1 MFDETFFGKD
11 FTKRA
16 GKFSREH
23 GGLGVR
29 VEFVT
34 RDGARLDVLT
44 IEATNDGARLITRDD
59 RMVFLP
65 YGQIAHVDV
74 SLLRDHRI
82 AAFEF
87 PTSSE

>member
-11 FTKRA
+11 FAKRA
-16 GKFSREH
+16 REFSREH

-34 RDGARLDVLT
+34 RDGERLDVLE
-44 IEATNDGARLITRDD
+44 IKATDDGARVVTRDD

-65 YGQIAHVDV
+65 YAQIAHVDV

-82 AAFEF
+82 ESFEL
-87 PTSSE
+87 PTSSA

>member
-1 MFDETFFGKD
+1 VFDETFFGKD
-11 FTKRA
+11 FAKRA
-16 GKFSREH
+16 GAFSREH

-34 RDGARLDVLT
+34 RSGERLDVLT
-44 IEATNDGARLITRDD
+44 IKATKDGATMITRDD

-65 YGQIAHVDV
+65 YAQIAHVDV
-74 SLLRDHRI
+74 ALLRDHRI

-87 PTSSE
+87 PTDSE